1 MKKVFSIISVLFL
14 INVITPAQDLDFFER
29 YFSDQTMRIDYFHIG
44 DAIEE
49 YITLDQIYSYGIWAG
64 SRVHLID
71 KMDLGR
77 YAVKIYDAE
86 SNLLIYSK
94 GFDSYFGEYK
104 TSDKGLDGIQRTFHE
119 TALIPYPK
127 NKVIFSFEKRDNLQE
142 LFEIYRIEIDP
153 DDVMIIR
160 DDIKDNQVKVYDS
173 ELNGDPHSRV
183 DVVVIGEG
191 YTIDEKTKFEK
202 DLRYFSDVFFS
213 QEPYRFYAGYF
224 NLYGVFKPS
233 EESGIDE
240 PRADLFKNTVL
251 SCTFNTMGSERYILT
266 ENNKG
271 LRDLAAHVP
280 YDAIYIMINHSRYGG
295 GGIYNLYCTFTTGNQ
310 FKDYLFLH
318 EFGHSF
324 AGLADE
330 YYTSDVQYN
339 DFYPLGIEPLEPNIT
354 ALINH
359 KDVKWKEFLSSG
371 IEIPTPWEKAAY
383 DSMDFK
389 WQAER
394 RQLNNKI
401 ADLKRRKALIEVI
414 RSAENEYAEKDK
426 EHSRKVD
433 EYLQNSRYFGKVGVF
448 EGAGYVANGM
458 YRPMLDCIMFSKGE
472 KPFCKICEAHIVD
485 IIEQYGE

>member
-1 MKKVFSIISVLFL
+1 MKKASSIITFL
-14 INVITPAQDLDFFER
+14 ILFSTISLAQNLDFFDN
-29 YFSDQTMRIDYFHIG
+29 YFIDETMRIDYYHIG
-44 DAIEE
+44 DANEE
-49 YITLDQIYSYGIWAG
+49 FITLDQIYQYGIWAG

-71 KMDLGR
+71 ELNLGR
-77 YAVKIYDAE
+77 YCVNIYDAE

-104 TSDKGLDGIQRTFHE
+104 TSDNGLDGIQKTFHE
-119 TALIPYPK
+119 TVLIPYPK
-127 NKVIFSFEKRDNLQE
+127 NKIIFSFEKRDNLQE
-142 LFEIYRIEIDP
+142 LFEIYRMEIDP
-153 DDVMIIR
+153 EDVMIIR
-160 DDIKDNQVKVYDS
+160 DEIKDRTVKVYDS

-183 DVVVIGEG
+183 DIVVIGEG
-191 YTIDEKTKFEK
+191 YTIDEKAKFEK
-202 DLRYFSDVFFS
+202 DLRHFSEVFFD
-213 QEPYRFYAGYF
+213 QAPYRQNAEYF
-224 NLYGVFKPS
+224 NLYGVYRPS
-233 EESGIDE
+233 EDSGIDE

-251 SCTFNTMGSERYILT
+251 GCTFNTMGSERYILT
-266 ENNKG
+266 ENNKA

-310 FKDYLFLH
+310 FKNYLFLH

-339 DFYPLGIEPLEPNIT
+339 DFYPLGIEPLEPNVT
-354 ALINH
+354 ALINPS
-359 KDVKWKEFLSSG
+359 DVKWQEFLSSG
-371 IEIPTPWEKAAY
+371 IDVPTRWEKAAY
-383 DSMDFK
+383 DSMDYK

-401 ADLKRRKALIEVI
+401 AEFKRKKLSIEVI

-433 EYLQNSRYFGKVGVF
+433 EYLRTSNFAGRVGVF
-448 EGAGYVANGM
+448 EGAGYVSNGM
-458 YRPMLDCIMFSKGE
+458 YRPMLDCLMFSKGN
-472 KPFCKICEAHIVD
+472 KPFCKVCEAHIVKV
-485 IIEQYGE
+485 IEQYGE